1 MVGPIESTSL
11 RSRSEDHR
19 GLYTPEDG
27 PSQAAADVNA
37 VDANES
43 TVNRMERIDNGL
55 RNSHNCNCLVL
66 LWLPLRVTSEGTHP
80 HNIEARLSRE

>member
-19 GLYTPEDG
+19 GLYTPEDR
-27 PSQAAADVNA
+27 PTQAAADVNA

-43 TVNRMERIDNGL
+43 TVTGMERIDKSAGYAI
-55 RNSHNCNCLVL
+55 
-66 LWLPLRVTSEGTHP
+66 PITVTV
-80 HNIEARLSRE
+80 

>member
-43 TVNRMERIDNGL
+43 TVTGMERIDKSAGYAI
-55 RNSHNCNCLVL
+55 
-66 LWLPLRVTSEGTHP
+66 PITVTV
-80 HNIEARLSRE
+80 

>member
-19 GLYTPEDG
+19 GLYTPEDR
-27 PSQAAADVNA
+27 PAQAAADVNA

-43 TVNRMERIDNGL
+43 TVTGMERIDKSAGYAI
-55 RNSHNCNCLVL
+55 
-66 LWLPLRVTSEGTHP
+66 PITVTV
-80 HNIEARLSRE
+80 